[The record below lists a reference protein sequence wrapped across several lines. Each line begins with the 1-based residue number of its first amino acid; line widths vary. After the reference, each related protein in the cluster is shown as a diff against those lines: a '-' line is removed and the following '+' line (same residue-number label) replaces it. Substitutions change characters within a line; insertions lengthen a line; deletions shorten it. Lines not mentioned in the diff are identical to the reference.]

1 MKIGLWEQMI
11 KSKDLGL
18 TRYRLVSFGTEVQQ
32 RLSMSRIKRLTNQV
46 GEFSLNG
53 LVIDW
58 HIFEMDIEPVVEP
71 VMAQNYQPTY
81 AYA

>member
-1 MKIGLWEQMI
+1 
-11 KSKDLGL
+11 
-18 TRYRLVSFGTEVQQ
+18 
-32 RLSMSRIKRLTNQV
+32 MSRIKRLTNQV